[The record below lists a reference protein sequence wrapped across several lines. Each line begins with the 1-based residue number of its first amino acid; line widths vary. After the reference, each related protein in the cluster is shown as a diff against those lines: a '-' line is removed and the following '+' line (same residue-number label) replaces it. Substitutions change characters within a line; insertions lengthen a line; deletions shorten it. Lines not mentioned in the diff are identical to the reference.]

1 MGKVYLAL
9 ALVEQ
14 LYAQTFYQCKT
25 CIYGICTLMKDYISS
40 IENWANLLDPP
51 LTFKELFL
59 YG

>member
-40 IENWANLLDPP
+40 IENWANF
-51 LTFKELFL
+51 T
-59 YG
+59 